1 MNEEER
7 QWRNRFSELAE
18 RAYARGR
25 YEFTDFLSLAEV
37 QYLYSAEKELAYA
50 GVALWGGYEGA
61 ERQIAG
67 FGNCAYE
74 AAFPVCCL
82 KITPTNAKFAEEF
95 THRDYLGALVNL
107 GLERSTLGDI
117 LPVRGAAYVYCL
129 SKVAPFIA
137 ENLKRIRRLRPHG
150 GTGIRQKGKD
160 GGDAVSL
167 LSAGGLRGGR
177 GLSPFAR
184 RRGGIFRSGTRI
196 YQRQTLHAAVQR
208 AGARR
213 RSDGTGQGSVC
224 ICRNIRRKP

>member
-82 KITPTNAKFAEEF
+82 KITPTNAKFAE
-95 THRDYLGALVNL
+95 
-107 GLERSTLGDI
+107 
-117 LPVRGAAYVYCL
+117 
-129 SKVAPFIA
+129 
-137 ENLKRIRRLRPHG
+137 
-150 GTGIRQKGKD
+150 
-160 GGDAVSL
+160 
-167 LSAGGLRGGR
+167 
-177 GLSPFAR
+177 
-184 RRGGIFRSGTRI
+184 
-196 YQRQTLHAAVQR
+196 
-208 AGARR
+208 
-213 RSDGTGQGSVC
+213 
-224 ICRNIRRKP
+224 

>member
-25 YEFTDFLSLAEV
+25 YEFTDFLSLAGV

-74 AAFPVCCL
+74 AAFHVCCL
-82 KITPTNAKFAEEF
+82 KITPTNAKFAEEL

-129 SKVAPFIA
+129 SKS
-137 ENLKRIRRLRPHG
+137 RRRRCFSP
-150 GTGIRQKGKD
+150 
-160 GGDAVSL
+160 
-167 LSAGGLRGGR
+167 LRGR
-177 GLSPFAR
+177 TARWPRSIAFRAATRRHISKRSAYLSTADFAR
-184 RRGGIFRSGTRI
+184 GRPKSWSKATE
-196 YQRQTLHAAVQR
+196 
-208 AGARR
+208 
-213 RSDGTGQGSVC
+213 
-224 ICRNIRRKP
+224 

>member
-82 KITPTNAKFAEEF
+82 KITPTNAKFAEEL

-129 SKVAPFIA
+129 SR
-137 ENLKRIRRLRPHG
+137 LRRLSRKISNGYAIP
-150 GTGIRQKGKD
+150 TSPASPRRNRYPPKRKRRRRRCF
-160 GGDAVSL
+160 SP
-167 LSAGGLRGGR
+167 LRGR
-177 GLSPFAR
+177 TARWPRSIAFRAATRRHISKRSAYLSTADFAR
-184 RRGGIFRSGTRI
+184 GRPKSWSKATE
-196 YQRQTLHAAVQR
+196 
-208 AGARR
+208 
-213 RSDGTGQGSVC
+213 
-224 ICRNIRRKP
+224 

>member
-137 ENLKRIRRLRPHG
+137 ENLKRIRHTDVACVP
-150 GTGIRQKGKD
+150 TAEQ
-160 GGDAVSL
+160 VSAKKEKTEETL
-167 LSAGGLRGGR
+167 FLSSPRRTARWPR
-177 GLSPFAR
+177 SIAFRAATRRHISKRNAYLSTADFAR
-184 RRGGIFRSGTRI
+184 GRPKSWSKATE
-196 YQRQTLHAAVQR
+196 
-208 AGARR
+208 
-213 RSDGTGQGSVC
+213 
-224 ICRNIRRKP
+224 